1 MDIKQR
7 LIEKGLTPQQAGA
20 KAVEVMQELIAE
32 DSGCIDNITAGY
44 LKKVN
49 DMCKKNEKQ
58 ANLANNDFTYIKNQM
73 IEMYK
78 ELRETR
84 YAVENLE
91 AGERS
96 KIVNDEKLVDAL
108 NLYRAMLSDTKQVFG
123 DDKMT
128 EAVIIQAIEAA
139 SYGMWRSIM
148 GGNFDESEP
157 RKAGRKLKE
166 V

>member
-49 DMCKKNEKQ
+49 DMCQKNEKQ
-58 ANLANNDFTYIKNQM
+58 AILANYDFEYIKKQM
-73 IEMYK
+73 IEMFR
-78 ELRETR
+78 ELKETR
-84 YAVENLE
+84 YAVENWE
-91 AGERS
+91 SGERS

-128 EAVIIQAIEAA
+128 EAVIIHAIEAA

-148 GGNFDESEP
+148 GGKFDDTQTGNK
-157 RKAGRKLKE
+157 RGRI
-166 V
+166 

>member
-44 LKKVN
+44 LRKVN
-49 DMCKKNEKQ
+49 DMCQENEKQ
-58 ANLANNDFTYIKNQM
+58 VKLANSNFASINNQM
-73 IEMYK
+73 IEMFR
-78 ELRETR
+78 ELRETKDV
-84 YAVENLE
+84 VEKWE

-148 GGNFDESEP
+148 GGKFDDT
-157 RKAGRKLKE
+157 KLKK
-166 V
+166 

>member
-44 LKKVN
+44 LRKVN
-49 DMCKKNEKQ
+49 DMCQKNEKQ
-58 ANLANNDFTYIKNQM
+58 AKLANNDFDYIKKQM
-73 IEMYK
+73 IEMFR

-84 YAVENLE
+84 YAVENWE
-91 AGERS
+91 SGERS
-96 KIVNDEKLVDAL
+96 KIVNDERLVDAL

-139 SYGMWRSIM
+139 FYGMWRSIM
-148 GGNFDESEP
+148 GGKFDDT
-157 RKAGRKLKE
+157 KLKK
-166 V
+166 